1 MASTNK
7 TTHYELSQF
16 LANDKPAWL
25 TDYNND
31 MMKIDNAI
39 YAVHEEAQEGG
50 LPDGGTN
57 GQVLTQTAGGTPT
70 WADIPEA
77 KQIAGNPI
85 LPNMTADQI
94 AITMKNYNGN
104 IDTLYQ
110 SGFYQIVSG
119 ATGTLPWSG
128 VNGSVLQVAGNGTGV
143 GTWQIISNTSGKVM
157 ARACTGGATWTSWKE
172 VGSTIATGVS
182 GNTIKN
188 PLSGNDL
195 LGMYG
200 TFTGNIDEIT
210 NAGIYRIV
218 ASTQGT
224 KPSFSDRLDPNG
236 YPLIHI
242 SSINSSNN
250 YAMQLLPIS
259 ERGIGKV
266 IYYRVWTTSWST
278 WQPIV
283 ANIGS
288 GTPVV
293 AISQVASLPPSPNP
307 GILYLIPEE

>member
-25 TDYNND
+25 SDYNND
-31 MMKIDNAI
+31 MQKIDNAI

-50 LPDGGTN
+50 LPDGGKD

-77 KQIAGNPI
+77 EQIAGNPI

-110 SGFYQIVSG
+110 SGFYQVVSG

-143 GTWQIISNTSGKVM
+143 GTWQIISDTAGKVM
-157 ARACTGGATWTSWKE
+157 ARACTGAATWTSWKE
-172 VGSTIATGVS
+172 VGSTIATGIS
-182 GNTIKN
+182 GNAIKN
-188 PLSGNDL
+188 PLNGNDL

-210 NAGIYRIV
+210 NAGIYRIT

-224 KPSFSDRLDPNG
+224 MPTFSHGTNPDG
-236 YPLIHI
+236 YPLLHI
-242 SSINSSNN
+242 GSINSTSN
-250 YAMQLLPIS
+250 YAMQFLPIS
-259 ERGIGKV
+259 ASGIGQV
-266 IYYRVWTTSWST
+266 IYYRVRTSGWSA
-278 WQPIV
+278 WQPMA

-288 GTPVV
+288 GTPVL
-293 AISQVASLPPSPNP
+293 AISQVASLPSSPNP

>member
-1 MASTNK
+1 MGSTNK

-25 TDYNND
+25 SDYNND
-31 MMKIDNAI
+31 MLKIDNAI

-50 LPDGGTN
+50 LPAGGTN

-77 KQIAGNPI
+77 EQIAGNPI

-143 GTWQIISNTSGKVM
+143 GTWQIISDTAGKVM
-157 ARACTGGATWTSWKE
+157 ARACTGAATWTSWKE
-172 VGSTIATGVS
+172 VGSTIASGLTGNAVVS
-182 GNTIKN
+182 
-188 PLSGNDL
+188 PLSGADVWGSYKAYN
-195 LGMYG
+195 
-200 TFTGNIDEIT
+200 GNIDEMFTSGTIYIGAT
-210 NAGIYRIV
+210 ASGTFPAGINSRSNLTLITINGGST
-218 ASTQGT
+218 ASIGVIQIMSGNI
-224 KPSFSDRLDPNG
+224 SG
-236 YPLIHI
+236 QYPLFFRIRQ
-242 SSINSSNN
+242 SSS
-250 YAMQLLPIS
+250 
-259 ERGIGKV
+259 
-266 IYYRVWTTSWST
+266 WTAWMNMLGVSGATSITQILS
-278 WQPIV
+278 V
-283 ANIGS
+283 D
-288 GTPVV
+288 
-293 AISQVASLPPSPNP
+293 SLPKSPTANA
-307 GILYLIPEE
+307 LYLIPED